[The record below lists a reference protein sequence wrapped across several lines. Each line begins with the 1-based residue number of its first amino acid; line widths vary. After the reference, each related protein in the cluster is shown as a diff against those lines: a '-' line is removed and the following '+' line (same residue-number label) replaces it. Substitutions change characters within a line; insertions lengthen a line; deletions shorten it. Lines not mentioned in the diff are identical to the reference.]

1 MLKIGHRGAKGYATE
16 NTIASFQKAIELG
29 VDMIELDVHLSKD
42 GIPVVIHDETI
53 DRTTHY
59 SGFVNQFTA
68 EFLQSIGVPT
78 LRDVFDL
85 VENRCAINI
94 EIKVFEATKPVLEV
108 LKNTKF
114 PQEKIIIS
122 SFNWDV
128 LNVCHSE
135 GENISLG
142 FLTELSIE
150 EALTFAKKINAYS
163 INPYFKLLNPENVK
177 DIHQNG
183 FKVFPWTVN
192 NPDDITFVKSLK
204 VDGIISDFPDR
215 L

>member
-1 MLKIGHRGAKGYATE
+1 MLKIGHRGAKGHVAE

-29 VDMIELDVHLSKD
+29 VDMIELDVRLSKD
-42 GIPVVIHDETI
+42 GIPMVIHDETI
-53 DRTTHY
+53 DRTTHH
-59 SGFVNQFTA
+59 SGFVNQFST
-68 EFLQSIGVPT
+68 EFLQSIGIPSFK
-78 LRDVFDL
+78 DVFDL

-94 EIKVFEATKPVLEV
+94 EIKVFEASKPVLEV

-135 GENISLG
+135 GENIPLG
-142 FLTELSIE
+142 VLTELSIE

-163 INPYFKLLNPENVK
+163 INPYFKLLNHENVK

-192 NPDDITFVKSLK
+192 NSDDITFVKSLN

>member
-1 MLKIGHRGAKGYATE
+1 MLKIGHRGAKGYAAE

-53 DRTTHY
+53 DRTTHH

-68 EFLQSIGVPT
+68 EFLQSIGVPS
-78 LRDVFDL
+78 LKDVFDL

-94 EIKVFEATKPVLEV
+94 EIKVFVATKPVLEV

>member
-94 EIKVFEATKPVLEV
+94 EIKVFVATKPVLEV

>member
-1 MLKIGHRGAKGYATE
+1 MLKIGHRGAKGYAAE

-53 DRTTHY
+53 DRTTHH

-68 EFLQSIGVPT
+68 EFLQSIGVPS
-78 LRDVFDL
+78 LKDVFDL

-94 EIKVFEATKPVLEV
+94 EIKIFEAAKLVLEV
-108 LKNTKF
+108 LKNAKF

>member
-1 MLKIGHRGAKGYATE
+1 MLKIGHRGAKGLVAE

-53 DRTTHY
+53 DRTTHH
-59 SGFVNQFTA
+59 SGFVNQFTT
-68 EFLQSIGVPT
+68 EFLQSIGVPS
-78 LRDVFDL
+78 LKDVFDL

-128 LNVCHSE
+128 HNVCRFEERS
-135 GENISLG
+135 ISLG
-142 FLTELSIE
+142 VLTELSIE

-163 INPYFKLLNPENVK
+163 INPYFKLLNHENVK
-177 DIHQNG
+177 NIHQNG

-192 NPDDITFVKSLK
+192 NPDDITFVKSLN